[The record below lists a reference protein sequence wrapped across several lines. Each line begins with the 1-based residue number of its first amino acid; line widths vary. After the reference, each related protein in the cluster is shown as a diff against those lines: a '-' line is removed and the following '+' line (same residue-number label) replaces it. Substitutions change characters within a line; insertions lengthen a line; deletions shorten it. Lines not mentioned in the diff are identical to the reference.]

1 MANPYGMTLG
11 GLLDRDIVQPVKR
24 FATNNPLDAAAI
36 ATIPVPVV
44 GDLTGLLADANMYYN
59 YPEERT
65 LTNAGLSM
73 AGLLPLVPSVTAIKS
88 AKKYGGDP
96 RLIKNPEVI
105 REAMMQQRPQF
116 GFGGQIGNL
125 VHKPLSEMQ
134 HTFVPTPGG
143 LLAPKRTSA
152 EELARGG
159 NNVLINL
166 VGDKTRAGGVITEI
180 GGKKLEIP
188 VNSQGGRDYGR
199 SQAQMQDESVWAS
212 AGGIP
217 QSIQNKIDEA
227 GREADNVYL
236 GYVSMGGASDAVS
249 HHMSDAILEQIKVG
263 DITKKSKKLFDDHV
277 KNIKIKNDKTK
288 KIEQPLKD
296 WPGLDSPNISDY
308 VAALPQG
315 ARGVFTKAMDK
326 ASWRRLGF
334 PDIAETRYALTDPEL
349 LGLPSGYGGQFI
361 GRGRPGSLVDE
372 TPSYVHETYP
382 NTIKGDYVGA
392 LDDPLPRQ
400 VMFPE
405 FHRARRAEGKDVV
418 PDDRAFNIGAPQV
431 QKLDQEWLDGV
442 MSYYDDL
449 IAGRLD

>member
-11 GLLDRDIVQPVKR
+11 GLLNRDIVQPIKR
-24 FATNNPLDAAAI
+24 FATSNPLDAAAI

-73 AGLLPLVPSVTAIKS
+73 AGLLPLVPSVTAIKR
-88 AKKYGGDP
+88 AKQYGGDP

-134 HTFVPTPGG
+134 YKFVPTPGG
-143 LLAPKRTSA
+143 LLAPKVTTA
-152 EELARGG
+152 EDLASGG
-159 NNVLINL
+159 NNVMINL
-166 VGDKTRAGGVITEI
+166 AGDKTRAGGVITEI
-180 GGKKLEIP
+180 GGNKLEKNI
-188 VNSQGGRDYGR
+188 NMQGGRQYGQ

-217 QSIQNKIDEA
+217 KSIQNKIDEA
-227 GREADNVYL
+227 GQEADNVYL

-263 DITKKSKKLFDDHV
+263 RTTKKSRQAFDSHV

-288 KIEQPLKD
+288 KVEQPLRD
-296 WPGLDSPNISDY
+296 WPGLDSPKIAEY
-308 VAALPQG
+308 VSALPQG

-326 ASWRRLGF
+326 AAWRNMGF
-334 PDIAETRYALTDPEL
+334 PDIAETRYALTDPDL

-361 GRGRPGSLVDE
+361 GRGRVGSVVDE
-372 TPSYVHETYP
+372 SPSYVHETYP
-382 NTIKGDYVGA
+382 NTIKGDYVGEIE
-392 LDDPLPRQ
+392 PLPRQ
-400 VMFPE
+400 VMFPD
-405 FHRARRAEGKDVV
+405 FHKARRAEGKAVV

-449 IAGRLD
+449 VAGKFD